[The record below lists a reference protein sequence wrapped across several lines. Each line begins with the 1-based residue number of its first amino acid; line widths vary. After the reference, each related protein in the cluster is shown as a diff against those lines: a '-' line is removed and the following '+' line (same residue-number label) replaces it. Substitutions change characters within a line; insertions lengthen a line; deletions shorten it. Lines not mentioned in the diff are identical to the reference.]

1 MVPERSEAVE
11 AFALGWPYPRVEA
24 VGAAAAEGRAALALD
39 VVVGRAVLAFAERF
53 TLLTL
58 FTLLVFLE
66 RSTLTFI
73 LLYWGAFTVVLGA

>member
-1 MVPERSEAVE
+1 ME
-11 AFALGWPYPRVEA
+11 ALG
-24 VGAAAAEGRAALALD
+24 AAPVDGRAAWDAAGCPVGRAALALD

-53 TLLTL
+53 TLFVL
-58 FTLLVFLE
+58 FE